1 MNTDKFI
8 PFSTDLHIDDRPE
21 VFTFP
26 FYYTPHPW
34 AIMASEQLQNYLEH
48 QQDFHHNFGL
58 EGDSESLS
66 IGKMFGVLVCENP
79 SGEIGFLAGFSG
91 KLANSNH
98 HKLFV
103 PPVYDVLDDHGFFRK
118 EEVLVNELTLEID
131 RLEQSDKLAQLKADL
146 DEYNCE
152 MEQVLNQL
160 KSQIKSNKQKRAEIR
175 QVFQGK
181 EEQFQDIIAQ
191 LSQLSVDE
199 QLGLKRL
206 KEQIKNGA
214 ISFGKAIDNYTSRVD
229 QLKLKR
235 GEMSADIQ
243 RRIFNEYVFLNAHG
257 EEKSLMNIFG
267 SFGLERPPAGAGEC
281 AAPKLLHYAYR
292 HNLKPICMAEFWW
305 GAPPL
310 SEIRKHRDY
319 YPSCRGKCEPILGHM
334 LQGLQVDDNPLLQS
348 SSDTLGLDIVY
359 EDDDII
365 VVNKPAEFLSV
376 PGKVIQDS
384 VQTRLEHR
392 YPDLSPLLVH
402 RLDMST
408 SGILLAAKHMES
420 HKYLQRQFIDRTVE
434 KRYIALLEGV
444 VKLES
449 GCVELPLRVDL
460 DDRPHQLVCY
470 EYGKPAKTRFER
482 INVERG
488 RTRVYFYPET
498 GRTHQLRVHSAH
510 TLGLSQPIVG
520 DDLYGTKSN
529 RLHLHAEMLTF
540 VHPRTRER
548 MTFQIDVPF

>member
-1 MNTDKFI
+1 MNPDKFI
-8 PFSTDLHIDDRPE
+8 RFSNTLLPENRPD

-34 AIMASEQLQNYLEH
+34 AIQASVQLQNYLEQ
-48 QQDFHHNFGL
+48 QQDFKHNFGL
-58 EGDSESLS
+58 DDGAEGLV
-66 IGKMFGVLVCENP
+66 IGKMFGVLVCEHP

-98 HKLFV
+98 HQLFV
-103 PPVYDVLDDHGFFRK
+103 PPVYDVLDDQGFFRK
-118 EEVLVNELTLEID
+118 EEVLVNDLTLEIEQ
-131 RLEQSDKLAQLKADL
+131 LEQSDQLARLKADL
-146 DEYNCE
+146 HEYHTE
-152 MEQVLNQL
+152 MEHVLNQL

-181 EEQFQDIIAQ
+181 EDQFQDVMAQ
-191 LSQLSVDE
+191 LSQLSVVE

-214 ISFGKAIDNYTSRVD
+214 ISFEKSIDNHVSRVN

-243 RRIFNEYVFLNAHG
+243 RRIFNEYVFLNARG
-257 EEKSLMNIFG
+257 EEKSLMDIFG
-267 SFGLERPPAGAGEC
+267 AFGLERPPAGAGEC

-292 HNLKPICMAEFWW
+292 HDLKPICMAEFWW

-334 LQGLQVDDNPLLQS
+334 LQGLEVEENPLLKS
-348 SSDTLGLDIVY
+348 SSDPNELDMVY
-359 EDDDII
+359 EDEDLV

-376 PGKVIQDS
+376 PGKTIQDC
-384 VQTRLEHR
+384 VQKRLEQR

-420 HKYLQRQFIDRTVE
+420 HKFLQRQFITRTVE
-434 KRYIALLEGV
+434 KRYVALLEGV
-444 VKLES
+444 VKQTS
-449 GCVELPLRVDL
+449 GRIELPLRVDL
-460 DDRPHQLVCY
+460 DDRPRQLVCY
-470 EYGKPAKTRFER
+470 EHGKPAKTRFER
-482 INVERG
+482 IAVESG

-498 GRTHQLRVHSAH
+498 GRTHQLRVHAAH

-540 VHPRTRER
+540 VHPRTREV
-548 MTFQIDVPF
+548 MTFQIDAPF